1 MTIVSLAVL
10 VSMNVQLA
18 QSLKVI
24 SILSTLTLVQNVV
37 LALTLVHQKLSAWA
51 NKLQS
56 LRKYDGG
63 CPLMDGRFFL
73 YVCSMLFTQ
82 VKSHLRLGEMH
93 S

>member
-24 SILSTLTLVQNVV
+24 SILSTLMLVQNVV
-37 LALTLVHQKLSAWA
+37 LAQTLVHQKLSAWA

-56 LRKYDGG
+56 FRKYDGD
-63 CPLMDGRFFL
+63 CPLWMVAFFIL
-73 YVCSMLFTQ
+73 VSI
-82 VKSHLRLGEMH
+82 VG
-93 S
+93 